1 MTNVDFWEN
10 GDVGLG
16 KFHHDR
22 TLFSHGFHKGNHPQM
37 AELFRLVKYYNL
49 PRLMCSTRMEKQL
62 FCIFTLYNM
71 HMYLHYSVP
80 N

>member
-37 AELFRLVKYYNL
+37 AELFQVSEIL
-49 PRLMCSTRMEKQL
+49 
-62 FCIFTLYNM
+62 
-71 HMYLHYSVP
+71 
-80 N
+80 